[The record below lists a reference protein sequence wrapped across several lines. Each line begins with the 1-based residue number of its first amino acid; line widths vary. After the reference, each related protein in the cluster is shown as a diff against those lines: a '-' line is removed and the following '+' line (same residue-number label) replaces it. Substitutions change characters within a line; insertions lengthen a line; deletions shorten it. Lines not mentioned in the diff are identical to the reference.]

1 MSTQADPITPGT
13 PNLDP
18 AAHSVDLAV
27 IGMTCSSCAMR
38 IERKL
43 NKMDGVSATVNY
55 ATETA
60 SVTFSD
66 AITVGDLL
74 KTVHDTGYE
83 ALPPAPPPLPDAVQ
97 DDDDRS
103 AAEIAG
109 DAEVDDLRTRFTFSL
124 ALAVPVLLLSMIPPL
139 QFTYWQW
146 LCFALASPVVFWGA
160 WPFHRATWRSL
171 RHGAATMDT
180 LISVGCLAAYLWS
193 TWALFRG
200 GAGVPGYSMSES
212 LVPSFQ
218 LTKQTSAMPD
228 IYLEV
233 AAAVPV
239 FILAGRWFEA
249 RAKRRS
255 GAALRALM
263 HMGAKDVCVLRDGTE
278 VRVPIAALAVGELF
292 VVRPGER
299 IATDGVVVEGSS
311 AVDES
316 MLTGESVPIEVAAG
330 GDVTGATIN
339 SDGRLVVRATRV
351 GDDTRLAQ
359 IAALVQ
365 KAQSGKAPVQRLA
378 DQISAIFVPVVFGI
392 SLVTLLAWLWIGRR

>member
-1 MSTQADPITPGT
+1 MSIDTGPDSQ
-13 PNLDP
+13 
-18 AAHSVDLAV
+18 SVDLAV
-27 IGMTCSSCAMR
+27 IGMTCSSCANR

-43 NKMDGVSATVNY
+43 NKMDGVTATVNY

-60 SVTFSD
+60 SVQF
-66 AITVGDLL
+66 APNITLEDLL

-83 ALPPAPPPLPDAVQ
+83 ALPPAPPEHESTDA
-97 DDDDRS
+97 DERS

-109 DAEVDDLRTRFTFSL
+109 DREVEDLRTRFWGSL
-124 ALAVPVLLLSMIPPL
+124 ALATPVLLLSMIPPL

-160 WPFHRATWRSL
+160 WPFHRAAWLNL
-171 RHGAATMDT
+171 RHRTATMDT
-180 LISVGCLAAYLWS
+180 LISMGCLAAYLWS
-193 TWALFRG
+193 AWALFFG
-200 GAGVPGYSMSES
+200 GAGVPGYGMSES
-212 LVPSFQ
+212 LLPSFDREP
-218 LTKQTSAMPD
+218 TAMPD

-255 GAALRALM
+255 GAALRALL
-263 HMGAKDVCVLRDGTE
+263 HLGAKDVAVLRGGVETRIP
-278 VRVPIAALAVGELF
+278 VSQLLVGDRF

-299 IATDGVVVEGSS
+299 IATDGVVVEGTS

-316 MLTGESVPIEVAAG
+316 LLTGESVPIEVQPG
-330 GDVTGATIN
+330 SDVTGATVN
-339 SDGRLVVRATRV
+339 ADGRLVVEATRI

-359 IAALVQ
+359 IARLVAQ
-365 KAQSGKAPVQRLA
+365 AQSGKAPVQRLA
-378 DQISAIFVPVVFGI
+378 DRISAVFVPIVLLI
-392 SLVTLLAWLWIGRR
+392 ALATLLVWLWIGR

>member
-1 MSTQADPITPGT
+1 MSIDTGAD
-13 PNLDP
+13 
-18 AAHSVDLAV
+18 SQRVDLAV
-27 IGMTCSSCAMR
+27 IGMTCSSCANR

-43 NKMDGVSATVNY
+43 NKMDGVTATVNY

-60 SVTFSD
+60 SVQF
-66 AITVGDLL
+66 APTVTLEDLL

-83 ALPPAPPPLPDAVQ
+83 ALPPAPPEPETTDT
-97 DDDDRS
+97 DERS

-109 DAEVDDLRTRFTFSL
+109 DREVEDLRTRFWGSL
-124 ALAVPVLLLSMIPPL
+124 ALATPVLLLSMIPPL

-160 WPFHRATWRSL
+160 WPFHRAAWLNL
-171 RHGAATMDT
+171 RHGTATMDT
-180 LISVGCLAAYLWS
+180 LISMGCLAAYLWS
-193 TWALFRG
+193 AWALFFG
-200 GAGVPGYSMSES
+200 GAGVPFYSMEES
-212 LVPSFQ
+212 LLPSFDRVE
-218 LTKQTSAMPD
+218 TGMPD

-255 GAALRALM
+255 GAALRALL
-263 HMGAKDVCVLRDGTE
+263 HLGAKDVAVLRGGVETRIP
-278 VRVPIAALAVGELF
+278 VSQLLVGDRF

-299 IATDGVVVEGSS
+299 IATDGVVVEGTS

-316 MLTGESVPIEVAAG
+316 LLTGESVPIEVQPG
-330 GDVTGATIN
+330 SDVTGATVN
-339 SDGRLVVRATRV
+339 ADGRLVVEATRI

-359 IAALVQ
+359 IARLVAQ
-365 KAQSGKAPVQRLA
+365 AQSGKAPVQRLA
-378 DQISAIFVPVVFGI
+378 DRISAVFVPIVLLI
-392 SLVTLLAWLWIGRR
+392 ALATLLVWLWIGR